1 MDYTTFITAK
11 KLTERIANLEYLIET
26 KKLISIGVYSE
37 GPIEL
42 SDLFGIGNE
51 SVFKDF
57 LKVQL
62 EVANKQFEAL

>member
-1 MDYTTFITAK
+1 MDYITFTTAK
-11 KLTERIANLEYLIET
+11 KLTERIANLEFLIDS
-26 KKLISIGVYSE
+26 KRSMSINVSGLV
-37 GPIEL
+37 PIEL

-62 EVANKQFEAL
+62 EAVNKQFEAL